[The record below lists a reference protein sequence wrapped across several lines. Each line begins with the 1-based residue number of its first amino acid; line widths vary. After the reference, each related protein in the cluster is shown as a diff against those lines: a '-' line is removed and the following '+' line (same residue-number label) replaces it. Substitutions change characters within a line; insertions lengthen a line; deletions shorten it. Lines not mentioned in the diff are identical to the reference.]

1 MYLKEIVINGFKSFA
16 DRTIVRLDPGV
27 TCIVGPNGCGKS
39 NIVDAIRWVLGEQ
52 SAKALRGAKMHDVIF
67 QGTDRRKPLSSCEVS
82 LTFTDCEAELGTALN
97 EVEIMRRVDRE
108 GGSEYFL
115 CGKRC
120 RLKDIHNLFMDTGVG
135 RASYSFMMQGQID
148 QILSSNPQERR
159 TIFEEAAGITKYKAD
174 RKEALNKLALVDQ
187 NLARVTDVL
196 EEKSRKLGSLKR
208 QASKALR
215 YQRFKHRLT
224 HLDLAYNGHHYAK
237 RGAAIEDLTQ
247 RSSGLKAIVEQSE
260 TKLKEGEGALERR
273 REERKEL
280 TTQLQETQQ
289 TVFDLRS
296 EKENAESQ
304 AEFAAIREKDVAE
317 RIENLKEEVT
327 GLERQIDELATKAK
341 TAAESRAEA
350 QALVDS
356 SDEIFRGKN
365 EEFQAILNQLNANER
380 ELSQAKQQ
388 LLVREGAVTRLR
400 QQTTTLEVDL
410 KSFQVRH
417 AGLGDTLHE
426 LKDQQ
431 GVLQQRKEDTEKA
444 QVKKEKESLA
454 AGEAVEAARE
464 ETKRLREEFKNLQR
478 DISDC
483 DREVAR
489 QQAQL
494 STLEGLQQRF
504 EGFSD
509 GAKAILQGKLG
520 ELAPKENFRPLSA
533 VLEAE
538 EEFTTALETLLG
550 SASESI
556 HLDRYEDALPILR
569 KLDDDRIGRAVLQVG
584 IRTEGYANED
594 LPDWITPAGQVVRP
608 KKKAF
613 ADLVDDFFQGCFFVE
628 SLEQFLSWWQENP
641 SFKFLLVATANN
653 ELVDHRGL
661 VFGGYNKKGRDDSFL
676 KRDQNIRK
684 LKAKIEVDNERLT
697 TLNEKALQ
705 LQTDMEAAEQT
716 VEEKRSL
723 QQEIANELSSLKTDA
738 RSVMQSLQETT
749 NNVNRQERQ
758 LADLEESRLTAEDKL
773 NKAKDEMAG
782 AEQAIADGKSAIT
795 GFEEAIKKLQI
806 ERDAHKDGLAE
817 VRLDLA
823 EKKQRLELYA
833 QGERDAETQRQDLS
847 TRILRRRQ
855 EIDSLT
861 EQLATLKA
869 DIVSNQERAAELA
882 KTLES
887 TTGNLATLRD
897 KASAIEKQI
906 AEAESHLGQA
916 RNAQREQETQLNQ
929 FEVKLAEERSQA
941 NFLSEKIM
949 SEYEREIADINWKQE
964 LWHADEEFETK
975 VKMDELVDE
984 DDAADIRPKVKRER
998 GDPTEEDLAAMDET
1012 EWPEIDKEIKY
1023 LRGRINSLGAVNLV
1037 AIEEYADESQSYQF
1051 LKQQSDDLWASKDM
1065 LLKEIDEI
1073 NETSQKLFQ
1082 DTFEQIRKNFI
1093 FTFEKL
1099 FGGGK
1104 ADLALVEAEDVL
1116 DSGIEITARPPGTK
1130 LKSLS
1135 LLSGGQRTMTAV
1147 GLLFA
1152 IYMVKPSPFAVL
1164 DELDAPLD
1172 DVNIGRFTDMVKEF
1186 VRYSQFLIVTH
1197 NKRTVSTANAIYG
1210 VTMQERGVTK
1220 LVSMRFSKKGDEL
1233 LTEDD
1238 TPIEM
1243 EAAGAGI

>member
-1 MYLKEIVINGFKSFA
+1 MFLKEIVINGFKSFA
-16 DRTIVRLDPGV
+16 DRTTVRLDPGV

-52 SAKALRGAKMHDVIF
+52 SAKALRGSKMHDVIF
-67 QGTDRRKPLSSCEVS
+67 QGTDRRKPLPSCEVS
-82 LTFTDCEAELGTALN
+82 LTFTDCEAELGTNFN
-97 EVEIMRRVDRE
+97 EVEITRKVDRE
-108 GGSEYFL
+108 GGSDYFL
-115 CGKRC
+115 NGKRC

-187 NLARVTDVL
+187 NLARVTDVID
-196 EEKSRKLGSLKR
+196 EVSRKIGSLKR

-224 HLDLAYNGHHYAK
+224 HLDLAYNAHFYAK
-237 RGAAIEDLTQ
+237 REAMIRDLSE
-247 RSSGLKAIVEQSE
+247 RSAGLKAIVEQAE
-260 TKLKEGEGALERR
+260 EKLKDSESSLERR

-280 TTQLQETQQ
+280 TITLQETQQ

-304 AEFAAIREKDVAE
+304 AEFAAIRERDVAE
-317 RIENLKEEVT
+317 RIENLKEEVV
-327 GLERQIDELATKAK
+327 GLERQIAELATKAK
-341 TAAESRAEA
+341 TAADSKAEA
-350 QALVDS
+350 QQLVDS
-356 SDEIFRGKN
+356 SDEIFRGKH
-365 EEFQAILNQLNANER
+365 EEFQTILARLNSNER

-431 GVLQQRKEDTEKA
+431 TVLEQRKEDIEKA
-444 QVKKEKESLA
+444 QTRKERDSA
-454 AGEAVEAARE
+454 AAEEAVNAARD
-464 ETKRLREEFKNLQR
+464 ETKRLRETFRDLQK

-504 EGFSD
+504 EGFSE

-520 ELAPKENFRPLSA
+520 ELAPKDKFRPLSA
-533 VLEAE
+533 VVEAE
-538 EEFTTALETLLG
+538 DEYTTALETLLG

-556 HLDRYEDALPILR
+556 HLDHYDDALPILR
-569 KLDDDRIGRAVLQVG
+569 RLEDERVGRAVLQVG
-584 IRTEGYANED
+584 IRTDFYENEN
-594 LPDWITPAGQVVRP
+594 LPEWIIPAEKVIRP
-608 KKKAF
+608 KKKEYAE
-613 ADLVDDFFQGCFFVE
+613 LVHDFFQGCFFVQ
-628 SLEQFLSWWQENP
+628 SLEQFLVYWKENP
-641 SFKFLLVATANN
+641 GFNFLFVATANS

-684 LKAKIEVDNERLT
+684 LKAQIEIDNERLT
-697 TLNEKALQ
+697 TLNEQAMQ
-705 LQTDMEAAEQT
+705 LQADMETAEQT
-716 VEEKRSL
+716 VEEKRQH
-723 QQEIANELSSLKTDA
+723 QQELANELSSLKTDA
-738 RSVMQSLQETT
+738 RSVLQSLQETSA
-749 NNVNRQERQ
+749 NVTRQERQ

-773 NKAKDEMAG
+773 NKAKSEMAA
-782 AEQAIADGKSAIT
+782 AEQAIEEGKAAIT
-795 GFEEAIKKLQI
+795 GFEEAIKKLQL
-806 ERDAHKDGLAE
+806 EQDAHKDGLAE

-823 EKKQRLELYA
+823 EKKQRLELYD
-833 QGERDAETQRQDLS
+833 QGLRDAEAQRHELNS
-847 TRILRRRQ
+847 RILRRRQ
-855 EIDSLT
+855 EIDTLT
-861 EQLATLKA
+861 EQLAQLRE
-869 DIVSNQERAAELA
+869 DIVQNQERAAELG

-887 TTGNLATLRD
+887 TSVNLATLRE

-916 RNAQREQETQLNQ
+916 RSSQREQETQLNQ
-929 FEVKLAEERSQA
+929 YEVKLAEERSQA
-941 NFLSEKIM
+941 NFLSDKIQG
-949 SEYEREIADINWKQE
+949 EYDREIGDIDWKQE
-964 LWHADEEFETK
+964 LWKADEEFETK
-975 VKMDELVDE
+975 IKMDELNE
-984 DDAADIRPKVKRER
+984 DDDGEFRPKVKKDR
-998 GDPTEEDLAAMDET
+998 GDPTEEDLAAMEET
-1012 EWPEIDKEIKY
+1012 DWPEIDKEIKY

-1037 AIEEYADESQSYQF
+1037 AIEEYADESQRYEF
-1051 LKQQSDDLWASKDM
+1051 LKTQSDDLWRSKEE
-1065 LLKEIDEI
+1065 LLKAIDEI
-1073 NETSQKLFQ
+1073 NDTSQKLFQ
-1082 DTFEQIRKNFI
+1082 ETFEQIRKNFI

-1099 FGGGK
+1099 FNGGQ

-1130 LKSLS
+1130 LRSLS

-1147 GLLFA
+1147 ALLFA

-1172 DVNIGRFTDMVKEF
+1172 DVNIGRFTAMVRDF
-1186 VRYSQFLIVTH
+1186 VKYSQFLIVTH

-1233 LTEDD
+1233 LAEDD
-1238 TPIEM
+1238 TPIQLEP
-1243 EAAGAGI
+1243 AGASA

>member
-16 DRTIVRLDPGV
+16 DRTTVRLDPGV

-52 SAKALRGAKMHDVIF
+52 SAKALRGSKMHDVIF
-67 QGTDRRKPLSSCEVS
+67 QGTDRRKPLPSCEVS
-82 LTFTDCEAELGTALN
+82 LTFTDCEAELGTNFN
-97 EVEIMRRVDRE
+97 EVEITRKVDRE
-108 GGSEYFL
+108 GGSDYFL
-115 CGKRC
+115 NGKRC
-120 RLKDIHNLFMDTGVG
+120 RLKDIHTLFMDTGVG

-187 NLARVTDVL
+187 NLARVTDVID
-196 EEKSRKLGSLKR
+196 EVSRKIGSLKR

-215 YQRFKHRLT
+215 YQRFKYRLT
-224 HLDLAYNGHHYAK
+224 HLDLAYNAHFYAK
-237 RGAAIEDLTQ
+237 RGATIEDLSQ
-247 RSSGLKAIVEQSE
+247 RAAGLKVIVEQADS
-260 TKLKEGEGALERR
+260 KLKEGETALERR

-280 TTQLQETQQ
+280 TSTLQETQQ

-317 RIENLKEEVT
+317 RIENLKEEVV
-327 GLERQIDELATKAK
+327 GLEKQIEELATKAK
-341 TAAESRAEA
+341 TAAESKAEA
-350 QALVDS
+350 QQLVDS

-365 EEFQAILNQLNANER
+365 EEFQTILSGLNANER
-380 ELSQAKQQ
+380 ELGQAKQQ

-431 GVLQQRKEDTEKA
+431 GVLQQRKEDIERA
-444 QVKKEKESLA
+444 QEKKEQESA
-454 AGEAVEAARE
+454 AASQAVEAARE
-464 ETKRLREEFKNLQR
+464 ETKRLREEFKNLQK

-489 QQAQL
+489 EQAQL
-494 STLEGLQQRF
+494 STLEALQQRF
-504 EGFSD
+504 EGFSE
-509 GAKAILQGKLG
+509 GAKAILQGKLD
-520 ELAPKENFRPLSA
+520 ELAPKEKFRPLSA
-533 VLEAE
+533 VVEAE
-538 EEFTTALETLLG
+538 EEYTTALETLLG

-556 HLDRYEDALPILR
+556 HLDQYDDALPILR
-569 KLDDDRIGRAVLQVG
+569 KLEEERIGRAVLQVG
-584 IRTEGYANED
+584 IRTDIYEND
-594 LPDWITPAGQVVRP
+594 NLPDWIIPAEKVIRP
-608 KKKAF
+608 KKKAY
-613 ADLVDDFFQGCFFVE
+613 AELVHDFFQGCFFVQT
-628 SLEQFLSWWQENP
+628 LDDFLAYWKANP
-641 SFKFLLVATANN
+641 GFNFLFVATANN

-661 VFGGYNKKGRDDSFL
+661 VFGGFNKKGRDDSFL

-684 LKAKIEVDNERLT
+684 LKTQIEVDNEKLT
-697 TLNEKALQ
+697 TLNEKAMQ
-705 LQTDMEAAEQT
+705 LQSDMEVAEQT
-716 VEEKRSL
+716 VEEKRQH
-723 QQEIANELSSLKTDA
+723 QQELASELSSLKTDA
-738 RSVMQSLQETT
+738 RSVMQSLEETG
-749 NNVNRQERQ
+749 NNVSKQERQ

-773 NKAKDEMAG
+773 NKAKEEMAA
-782 AEQAIADGKSAIT
+782 AEQAIEDGKKQISEL
-795 GFEEAIKKLQI
+795 EESIKKLQL

-823 EKKQRLELYA
+823 EKKQRLELYE
-833 QGERDAETQRQDLS
+833 QGERDAEAQRTDLS
-847 TRILRRRQ
+847 NRIMRRRQ

-861 EQLATLKA
+861 EQLSTLKG
-869 DIVSNQERAAELA
+869 DIVQNQERAAELG

-887 TTGNLATLRD
+887 TSGNLATLRD
-897 KASAIEKQI
+897 KASALEKQI
-906 AEAESHLGQA
+906 AEAESHLGEA
-916 RNAQREQETQLNQ
+916 RSSQREQETQLNQ

-941 NFLSEKIM
+941 NFLSDKILG
-949 SEYEREIADINWKQE
+949 EYDREIAEVDWKQE
-964 LWHADEEFETK
+964 LWKADEEFETK
-975 VKMDELVDE
+975 VKMDELNE
-984 DDAADIRPKVKRER
+984 DDDGEFRPKPKKDR
-998 GDPTEEDLAAMDET
+998 GDPTEEDLAAMEET
-1012 EWPEIDKEIKY
+1012 DWPEIDKEIKH
-1023 LRGRINSLGAVNLV
+1023 LRSRINSLGAVNLV
-1037 AIEEYADESQSYQF
+1037 AIEEYADESQRYEF
-1051 LKQQSDDLWASKDM
+1051 LKTQSDDLWKSKEE
-1065 LLKEIDEI
+1065 LLQAIDEI
-1073 NETSQKLFQ
+1073 NDTSQKLFQ
-1082 DTFEQIRKNFI
+1082 ETFEQIRKNFI

-1147 GLLFA
+1147 ALLFA

-1172 DVNIGRFTDMVKEF
+1172 DVNIGRFTSMVRDF
-1186 VRYSQFLIVTH
+1186 VKYSQFLIVTH

-1238 TPIEM
+1238 TPIEL
-1243 EAAGAGI
+1243 EPAAAG